1 MTFARWR
8 EHFERN
14 RLRALPELRGAH
26 EGMPADWVPLLARSL
41 AVFQLGESKGGRLA
55 SEIDAIPGLDDD
67 YRAAI
72 KLFVAEEQRHGQLLE
87 LCVKHLGGSRL
98 RQRGPKRRFPSPAR
112 PPVVASSSSCC
123 SPPERMASRSFA
135 ALHCALPAGP

>member
-26 EGMPADWVPLLARSL
+26 DGMPADWVPLLAPSL
-41 AVFQLGESKGGRLA
+41 AVLQRGASKGGRLA

-87 LCVKHLGGSRL
+87 LCVKHLGGELLQQTWTESLFLVARRL
-98 RQRGPKRRFPSPAR
+98 AGVRFKL
-112 PPVVASSSSCC
+112 VVLL
-123 SPPERMASRSFA
+123 A
-135 ALHCALPAGP
+135 AETMGLAFY